1 MRPGITGLWQVR
13 GRSLLT
19 FRQMIELDT
28 EYVERRSLPLNLKI
42 LLLTLPTVIHG
53 KGAA

>member
-1 MRPGITGLWQVR
+1 MTGLWQVS

-19 FRQMIELDT
+19 FTEMIELDA
-28 EYVERRSLPLNLKI
+28 EYVERRSLPLNIQI
-42 LLLTLPTVIHG
+42 LLLTIPTVLHG